1 MKPAPVPVPSE
12 IATTLAAA
20 RRARRTGQ
28 RALGGRLGISQ
39 AQISRIERGLNDPQ
53 LSTVQNLAGA
63 LDLDLMLVP
72 RALGPVVSAL
82 IAEHVGSPQA
92 SSATAKEQDRPLYQ
106 LANEGEDEEE
116 EDDDGNDE
124 ATYVA

>member
-1 MKPAPVPVPSE
+1 M
-12 IATTLAAA
+12 
-20 RRARRTGQ
+20 
-28 RALGGRLGISQ
+28 
-39 AQISRIERGLNDPQ
+39 
-53 LSTVQNLAGA
+53 STVQNLAGA

-82 IAEHVGSPQA
+82 IAEHAGNPQA

-106 LANEGEDEEE
+106 LANEDEE

-124 ATYVA
+124 ATDVA

>member
-1 MKPAPVPVPSE
+1 MM
-12 IATTLAAA
+12 LAAA
-20 RRARRTGQ
+20 RKARQTGQ
-28 RALGGRLGISQ
+28 RVLGKRLGISQ

-82 IAEHVGSPQA
+82 IAESVGSPAA
-92 SSATAKEQDRPLYQ
+92 SSASAKEPDRPLYT
-106 LANEGEDEEE
+106 LANDEE
-116 EDDDGNDE
+116 EDDGDNE
-124 ATYVA
+124 ATDVA

>member
-1 MKPAPVPVPSE
+1 MKPAPVPIPSE

-28 RALGGRLGISQ
+28 HALGGRLGISQ

-72 RALGPVVSAL
+72 RTLGPVISAL
-82 IAEHVGSPQA
+82 IAEHVGNPQA
-92 SSATAKEQDRPLYQ
+92 SSATAKEQDRPLYT
-106 LANEGEDEEE
+106 LANDDE
-116 EDDDGNDE
+116 EDDDDDDGDNE
-124 ATYVA
+124 ATDVA